1 MMIHRLKKHYDRID
15 ISKGIDVNKTSASKE
30 CIICNYW
37 CFLDKES
44 RLQRATCNGSHD
56 GLMSIDL
63 NSIYIKYSQWWLSLY
78 HP

>member
-1 MMIHRLKKHYDRID
+1 MMIYHLKKYYDRID
-15 ISKGIDVNKTSASKE
+15 ISKGIDVNKTSASTE

-44 RLQRATCNGSHD
+44 KFQRATCNGSHD